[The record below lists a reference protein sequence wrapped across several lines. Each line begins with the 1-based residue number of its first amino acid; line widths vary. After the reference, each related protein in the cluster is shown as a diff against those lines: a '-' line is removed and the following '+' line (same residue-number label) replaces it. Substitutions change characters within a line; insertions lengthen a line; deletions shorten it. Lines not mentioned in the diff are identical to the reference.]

1 MFLCPTR
8 RRIALGAVL
17 AMTTGCGGLSG
28 MIGAGDPV
36 GYARGL
42 PVACEG
48 KLAEIDDLGGDVTAI
63 RVARTVKTGAI
74 ALVPLAV
81 GLGLINPIAALA
93 PPALAAFR
101 LDDAGRQKRID
112 FLIERYY
119 EQDCAPL

>member
-48 KLAEIDDLGGDVTAI
+48 KLAEIEDLGGDVMAI
-63 RVARTVKTGAI
+63 RVARTVKNGAI
-74 ALVPLAV
+74 GVIPLAV
-81 GLGLINPIAALA
+81 GVGFLNPVAALI
-93 PPALAAFR
+93 PPVLTAFR
-101 LDDAGRQKRID
+101 LDDASRQKRID